1 MVAINNDKKCLHR
14 WYFFKIFNASLVE
27 PVEVELLDVED

>member
-1 MVAINNDKKCLHR
+1 MTRNVCTDGIFL
-14 WYFFKIFNASLVE
+14 KIFNASLVE